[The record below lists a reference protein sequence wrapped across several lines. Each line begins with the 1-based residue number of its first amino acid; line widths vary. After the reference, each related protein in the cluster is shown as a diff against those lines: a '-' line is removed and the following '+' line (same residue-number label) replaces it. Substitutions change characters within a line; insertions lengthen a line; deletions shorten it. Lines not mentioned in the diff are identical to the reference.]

1 MSDGSAA
8 LRTLGRAGRRVT
20 EPRRAVAALVAAR
33 VGPFTAADL
42 VADARERSPG
52 LGRATVF
59 RALDLLTELHLVE
72 RLDLPSGSHAY
83 VACEPAHHHHV
94 VCTRCGRTTE
104 VEDCGMTAIAH
115 EVARR
120 SGYRVDEHRLELFGV
135 CPACLEA
142 EAAGGAGQ
150 GDEVAR
156 AGEGRAAGARP
167 EAGVPGGPGRGAPP

>member
-150 GDEVAR
+150 GDEGAR
-156 AGEGRAAGARP
+156 GEGRAAGARS
-167 EAGVPGGPGRGAPP
+167 EAGVRGRPGRGGPP